1 MIEENIETIWEKKG
15 ELKDEMLGFKWSYTV
30 IESCTQKEAFFIN
43 IQI

>member
-1 MIEENIETIWEKKG
+1 MIEENIETIWRKKD
-15 ELKDEMLGFKWSYTV
+15 ELEGEMLGFKWSYAV